1 MERQLITTADGSH
14 TLFVP
19 DIQDHYHSTYG
30 AVQESRH
37 IYIRNAFRANSAKNA
52 LCQVLEIGFGT
63 GLNALLTW
71 QESILKDIPVQYT
84 ALEPFPIETA
94 LAMQLNYPGLME
106 MPGANSIFQE
116 MHSAPWD
123 QVTTLNKLMKLLKVK
138 VKIQDSILAEN
149 QYDVIYFDA
158 FGPDVQA
165 EMWTVNIFDKIY
177 AGMKRGGVLATFSA
191 KGIVRR
197 AMTTAGFEVEKLP
210 GPPGK
215 RTITRAWKR

>member
-19 DIQDHYHSTYG
+19 GLQDHYHSTYG

-37 IYIRNAFRANSAKNA
+37 IYIRNAFRANSAKNT

-71 QESILKDIPVQYT
+71 QESILEDIPVQYT
-84 ALEPFPIETA
+84 ALEPFPLETA

-106 MPGANSIFQE
+106 IPGANSIFQE
-116 MHSAPWD
+116 MHSSPWD
-123 QVTTLNKLMKLLKVK
+123 QAITLNRLMKLLKVK

-149 QYDVIYFDA
+149 QYDVVYFDA

-165 EMWTVNIFDKIY
+165 EMWTVDIFNKIY
-177 AGMKRGGVLATFSA
+177 VGMKRGGVLTTFSA

-197 AMTTAGFEVEKLP
+197 AMTAAGFEVEKLP